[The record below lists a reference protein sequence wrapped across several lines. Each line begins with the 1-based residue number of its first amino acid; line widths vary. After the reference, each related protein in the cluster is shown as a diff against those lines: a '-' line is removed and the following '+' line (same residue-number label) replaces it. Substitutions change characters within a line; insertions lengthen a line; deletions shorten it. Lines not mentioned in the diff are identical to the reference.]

1 MRRRRPVVL
10 VAVLVPLAV
19 VLVAPISFAQVAE
32 DPHAPTTPIEHFI
45 VLMQE
50 NHSFDNYFGTYPG
63 ADGLA
68 PGTCMPKDHRNPSKG
83 CVAPFAMEDRPA
95 LDLPHSR
102 AAFLSQYRDGRMD
115 GFVSSLRDEG
125 VSFASVMGYYDDR
138 EIPFYW
144 NLADEYVLFDRFF
157 SSAGGGSV
165 WNHFYWVSG
174 SPGNTRGDALRPGG
188 FRRPRT
194 IFDRLQQ
201 AGVSWKFYVQN
212 YQPEINY
219 RTYTRPIYADQS
231 AQVVWV
237 PPLNY
242 PRFLDDPELSS
253 RIVDLDQYFVD
264 LREGTLPDV
273 AYVVPSGSSEHPP
286 GNLQSGQRFVRTLI
300 VELMRSSAWSSS
312 AFMWTY
318 DDWGGWYD
326 HVKPPQVDRFGY
338 GFRVPA
344 LMVSPYAKRGHIDST
359 TLDYTSALSFI
370 ETNWN
375 LRPLARRD
383 ARADPMLSAFDFDE
397 PPREPVLLPVT
408 RGVREEANDAGKPRH
423 TIFLTYGA
431 AIGSAIVLVLVSLPF
446 RGRKDGG

>member
-1 MRRRRPVVL
+1 
-10 VAVLVPLAV
+10 
-19 VLVAPISFAQVAE
+19 
-32 DPHAPTTPIEHFI
+32 
-45 VLMQE
+45 
-50 NHSFDNYFGTYPG
+50 
-63 ADGLA
+63 
-68 PGTCMPKDHRNPSKG
+68 
-83 CVAPFAMEDRPA
+83 
-95 LDLPHSR
+95 
-102 AAFLSQYRDGRMD
+102 
-115 GFVSSLRDEG
+115 
-125 VSFASVMGYYDDR
+125 
-138 EIPFYW
+138 
-144 NLADEYVLFDRFF
+144 
-157 SSAGGGSV
+157 
-165 WNHFYWVSG
+165 
-174 SPGNTRGDALRPGG
+174 
-188 FRRPRT
+188 
-194 IFDRLQQ
+194 
-201 AGVSWKFYVQN
+201 
-212 YQPEINY
+212 
-219 RTYTRPIYADQS
+219 
-231 AQVVWV
+231 
-237 PPLNY
+237 
-242 PRFLDDPELSS
+242 
-253 RIVDLDQYFVD
+253 
-264 LREGTLPDV
+264 
-273 AYVVPSGSSEHPP
+273 
-286 GNLQSGQRFVRTLI
+286 
-300 VELMRSSAWSSS
+300 S